1 MCWKGAFFFQGWGT
15 QWVVSWGGFMCNVI
29 ICLRCSC
36 EPPTKRWVSVC
47 LFLSTGPFSMPLLF
61 PFFFRGAGAAE
72 WHLCS
77 SEVPLW
83 MFFYCTVQAA
93 LPGSI
98 VKNGCPSQ
106 VMAFLF
112 RLLLISSFLIY
123 FTSSFFFLFG
133 DGSTESVTWGTN
145 RESAL
150 CLVSAAQYK
159 CIFEEGKRCNRAQF
173 SLLLC
178 ILSPWNKY
186 HTC

>member
-1 MCWKGAFFFQGWGT
+1 MLLWTTYETLDFCLSFSERRSFFSAT
-15 QWVVSWGGFMCNVI
+15 PV
-29 ICLRCSC
+29 
-36 EPPTKRWVSVC
+36 
-47 LFLSTGPFSMPLLF
+47 
-61 PFFFRGAGAAE
+61 PFFFFFSRGAGAAE

-83 MFFYCTVQAA
+83 MFFFFYCTVRAA

-106 VMAFLF
+106 VMAFPFQTFTDIFLSYLLYQLF
-112 RLLLISSFLIY
+112 FL
-123 FTSSFFFLFG
+123 LFG
-133 DGSTESVTWGTN
+133 DGSTESVTWGAN

-159 CIFEEGKRCNRAQF
+159 CILEEGKRCNRAQF

-178 ILSPWNKY
+178 VLSPWNKY